1 MTNLQYFVC
10 KSLENLAELQKN
22 NIRGNA
28 PLKLLIAPLD
38 WGLGHATRSILIIN
52 RLLEAGYEVIIASG
66 GPQAQIL
73 QEEFPQLKMVRL
85 PGYKFVLGSGR
96 LTTILKIC
104 LQIPKLLIEIKKE
117 NRWLKDLLRSEKID
131 LIISDN
137 RYGLY
142 SKQVYSVF
150 ITHQLYIK
158 TAFGQWIEKKLQA
171 LNYKFINR
179 FSICWVPDNEKNHA
193 LAGILSHPDVFPK
206 KPIQYIGNL
215 SRFTKTESLP
225 IYTLMVLLSGPE
237 PQRTLLENKLI
248 AELKHYPHKTIFIR
262 GLPGEK
268 QVLFISPSVEIHNHL
283 SSVMLNEKIANSEW
297 VICRS
302 GYTTIMD
309 LARMDKKSILIPTPG
324 QTEQE
329 YLADYLSKKKVALK
343 INQED
348 FSLKEILEAAMK
360 FPFEKFPEQNQDLLD
375 TAIKNL
381 TQLLKQKDYKPI
393 SDLG

>member
-28 PLKLLIAPLD
+28 RPKLLIAPLD

-52 RLLEAGYEVIIASG
+52 RLLEAGYEVIIASD

-73 QEEFPQLKMVRL
+73 QEEFPQLRMVRL
-85 PGYKFVLGSGR
+85 PGYKLVLGSGR
-96 LTTILKIC
+96 LATILKIC

-117 NRWLKDLLRSEKID
+117 NSWLKEFLRSEKLD
-131 LIISDN
+131 FIISDN

-142 SKQVYSVF
+142 SKQIYSVF

-158 TAFGQWIEKKLQA
+158 TTFGKWMEKKLQA
-171 LNYKFINR
+171 LNYKYINR

-193 LAGILSHPDVFPK
+193 LAGILSHPDIFPK

-225 IYTLMVLLSGPE
+225 TYTLMVLLSGPE

-248 AELKHYPHKTIFIR
+248 AELKYFPHKTIFIR
-262 GLPGEK
+262 GLPEEK
-268 QVLFISPSVEIHNHL
+268 KVPFISPSVEIYNHL
-283 SSVMLNEKIANSEW
+283 PSAALNEKISESEW

-329 YLADYLSKKKVALK
+329 YLAYYLSEKKVALK

-348 FSLKEILEAAMK
+348 FSLKEIFEVAMK
-360 FPFEKFPEQNQDLLD
+360 FPFEKFPEENHNLLD
-375 TAIKNL
+375 DAIKNL
-381 TQLLKQKDYKPI
+381 STAIETERL
-393 SDLG
+393 